1 MEREKKETPE
11 KEGVPVRK
19 SILRG
24 IYYVAGILI
33 LAMGLTLNTKA
44 GLGVSPIISVPY
56 SISQLYALDFGNS
69 TLCAYVVLV
78 LV

>member
-24 IYYVAGILI
+24 IYYAAGILI

-44 GLGVSPIISVPY
+44 GLGVSPIISVPF
-56 SISQLYALDFGNS
+56 SI
-69 TLCAYVVLV
+69 
-78 LV
+78 